1 MILGIF
7 PRVEITKSFRFDTTP
22 AQRDTTCV
30 KMSEEEEQII
40 AKDQASNPNCGYS
53 RSLSRSCS
61 YHSDKRGLV
70 CETLRQIVRQCPG
83 KPPVQIL
90 ESKTSGEEQGLL
102 GRDPASEPLLDMFK
116 GVFGGFGGLNDGQQK
131 DLDELVK
138 ALAKTHGT
146 RLGTTP
152 VPVPKNNKQWSI
164 KDFDSDDVER
174 A

>member
-1 MILGIF
+1 
-7 PRVEITKSFRFDTTP
+7 
-22 AQRDTTCV
+22 
-30 KMSEEEEQII
+30 MSEEEEQII
-40 AKDQASNPNCGYS
+40 AKDQASNPNCAYS

-116 GVFGGFGGLNDGQQK
+116 GVFGGLGGFGGLNDGQQK

-152 VPVPKNNKQWSI
+152 VPVPKKNKKWSI

>member
-1 MILGIF
+1 M
-7 PRVEITKSFRFDTTP
+7 
-22 AQRDTTCV
+22 
-30 KMSEEEEQII
+30 I

-61 YHSDKRGLV
+61 YHSDKGGMV

-90 ESKTSGEEQGLL
+90 ESKTSGEEQGLPVQ
-102 GRDPASEPLLDMFK
+102 DPALSDMFK
-116 GVFGGFGGLNDGQQK
+116 GVFGGGFGGLNNGQQK

-138 ALAKTHGT
+138 ALGKAHG
-146 RLGTTP
+146 LGATP
-152 VPVPKNNKQWSI
+152 VPVPKKSKPWSI